1 MGFEIGKGGDKNKT
15 IEFLHL
21 SNIII
26 VNKGLFF
33 HNYPTKKGIN
43 IVRETC
49 FQLKQDSKSSLK
61 LVDLVKCSVGE
72 TKSQ

>member
-1 MGFEIGKGGDKNKT
+1 MGFEIGKGGGKNKT
-15 IEFLHL
+15 SELLLF

-26 VNKGLFF
+26 VNKVLFF
-33 HNYPTKKGIN
+33 HNYPIKKGIN

-72 TKSQ
+72 TKSP